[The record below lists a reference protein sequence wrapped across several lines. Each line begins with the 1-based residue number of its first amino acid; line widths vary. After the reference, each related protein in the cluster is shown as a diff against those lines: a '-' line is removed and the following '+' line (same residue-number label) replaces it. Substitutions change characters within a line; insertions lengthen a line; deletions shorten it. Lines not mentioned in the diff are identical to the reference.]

1 MTLSTWLRAAPRGML
16 IGVVI
21 AFAFLNGLGIWQLYR
36 LHWKEGLI
44 ADMARTEEQAP
55 VPINTL
61 LSPGSVEPGK
71 GDCPPE
77 QVRGS
82 CAAPERTKIDWRSAS
97 LPLCNIDAKSVIY
110 MHSEVDAVPGYRV
123 LTACPLVQGQPLML
137 VDLGFTTDKLKLDSA
152 GFTPVG
158 RLRPADKSSA
168 FSPVNRPADHDWY
181 TRSTVELGKAW
192 DVPLRSDYFLVLDL
206 KRSHLDIAGLQQGAL
221 TAPLPNRHFEYA
233 LTWFGLAWAMI
244 GIFIAFVTQ
253 RTKGITGLHE

>member
-44 ADMARTEEQAP
+44 ADMARTEAQAP
-55 VPINTL
+55 VSVAQL
-61 LSPGSVEPGK
+61 LAQAKP
-71 GDCPPE
+71 
-77 QVRGS
+77 
-82 CAAPERTKIDWRSAS
+82 DWRSAS
-97 LPLCNIDAKSVIY
+97 LPTCTVDPAKAIY
-110 MHSEVDAVPGYRV
+110 MHSEVDSVPGYRV
-123 LTACPLVQGQPLML
+123 LTACPLSPGQPLML
-137 VDLGFTTDKLKLDSA
+137 VDLGFTTDKLKADFA

-192 DVPLRSDYFLVLDL
+192 GVPLRNDYFLVLDL
-206 KRSHLDIAGLQQGAL
+206 TRSHIDIAGLQQGAL
-221 TAPLPNRHFEYA
+221 SAPLPNRHFEYA

-253 RTKGITGLHE
+253 RAKGTTGLHE

>member
-44 ADMARTEEQAP
+44 ADMARTEAQAP
-55 VPINTL
+55 LPVAQL
-61 LSPGSVEPGK
+61 LAQAKP
-71 GDCPPE
+71 
-77 QVRGS
+77 
-82 CAAPERTKIDWRSAS
+82 DWRSAS
-97 LPLCNIDAKSVIY
+97 LPTCTVDPAKTIY

-123 LTACPLVQGQPLML
+123 LAACPIADGQSLIL
-137 VDLGFTTDKLKLDSA
+137 TDFGFTTAAKLGGNNLT
-152 GFTPVG
+152 FTPVG

-192 DVPLRSDYFLVLDL
+192 DVSLRNDYFLVLDL

-221 TAPLPNRHFEYA
+221 SAPLPNRHFEYA

-253 RTKGITGLHE
+253 RAKGITGLHE